1 MGIVPVVL
9 HHSTICEIA
18 TIQINMPN
26 NHRED
31 STCKTIELM
40 YFEIMKRFNY
50 GKDLKTLHPIQDM
63 EIEHNPAEDDEP
75 EEMDIKK
82 LVEAQENIEEE
93 LVKPEIAGLAKENI
107 EDYERKT

>member
-1 MGIVPVVL
+1 MYLYCKDKLTMDSFLQPGNVKERGGKMGIVPVVL
-9 HHSTICEIA
+9 HHSTVCEIA

-31 STCKTIELM
+31 PSCKTIELM

-63 EIEHNPAEDDEP
+63 EIEHTTPEDGEP
-75 EEMDIKK
+75 EQMDIKK
-82 LVEAQENIEEE
+82 LVEA
-93 LVKPEIAGLAKENI
+93 
-107 EDYERKT
+107 

>member
-9 HHSTICEIA
+9 HHSTVCDIA

-31 STCKTIELM
+31 SSCKTIEAM
-40 YFEIMKRFNY
+40 YFEIMKRFKY

-63 EIEHNPAEDDEP
+63 EIESPVQNRDGANSDQENDE
-75 EEMDIKK
+75 EEMDIKQ
-82 LVEAQENIEEE
+82 LVDAQENIEE
-93 LVKPEIAGLAKENI
+93 
-107 EDYERKT
+107 